1 MFVLFWVLANLLSKC
16 HSSGQSTQLANVCR
30 ACTVQQQHS
39 FKKVIV
45 VITSSDN
52 LGVHS
57 LAGLQESFTV
67 EHPGLFYFTKRS
79 EIQENMQLGAFLLRT
94 KQEHDKQ
101 VPEVLHDDV
110 GNAL

>member
-1 MFVLFWVLANLLSKC
+1 ME
-16 HSSGQSTQLANVCR
+16 R
-30 ACTVQQQHS
+30 E
-39 FKKVIV
+39 
-45 VITSSDN
+45 
-52 LGVHS
+52 HS
-57 LAGLQESFTV
+57 LFNAGKAPKPNRAAIQRSRFQPLGLPCFGHTDPFTHREESFTV